1 MNAGFRCHKLLT
13 RKFTKMKFLKIL
25 ALNLGTLTVSSLY
38 FSCTKQSPQV
48 AATETD
54 LSNST
59 FVQVFDAT
67 VKSTRN
73 YIYVDGV
80 PVSGAALAFGGVF
93 PGTAF
98 AFKVN
103 AGLRGF
109 LIKDTLSASTQI
121 PLAFAENMQTGR
133 SYTIFT
139 YDTIT
144 SVKQAT
150 VLNNIVVP
158 KDTTSRLRFANFIYN
173 PFAVPNVD
181 VYSYRRGTSAPVFS
195 NVPTTQL
202 TDFIPYASG
211 ITDTL
216 YVYAAG
222 TTSPLLVKSQITS
235 LTPQR
240 SYTAVFNGSYRGT
253 KAVTTFVTY

>member
-1 MNAGFRCHKLLT
+1 
-13 RKFTKMKFLKIL
+13 MKFLKIMIL
-25 ALNLGTLTVSSLY
+25 TLGTLTISCLH
-38 FSCTKQSPQV
+38 FSCTKNNPQV
-48 AATETD
+48 TATETNFG
-54 LSNST
+54 NST

-73 YIYVDGV
+73 YIYVDGI

-103 AGLRGF
+103 AGLRSF
-109 LIKDTLSASTQI
+109 LIKDTLSSSTQV
-121 PLAFAENMQTGR
+121 PLSFAENMQVGR

-150 VLNNIVVP
+150 VLNNITVP
-158 KDTTSRLRFANFIYN
+158 KDTTARLRFANFIYN
-173 PFAVPNVD
+173 SFAVPNVD
-181 VYSYRRGTSAPVFS
+181 VYSYRRGTTTPVFT
-195 NVPTTQL
+195 NVATTQV

-211 ITDTL
+211 LTDTL
-216 YVYAAG
+216 YVYATG
-222 TTSPLLVKSQITS
+222 TTSPLLVKALVTS
-235 LTPQR
+235 LAPQR
-240 SYTAVFNGSYRGT
+240 SYTSAYSGSYRGT
-253 KAVTTFVTY
+253 KAITTFATY